1 MSERARDRHAD
12 PQGSG
17 LLILREDAQYRRIP
31 GRQRVAL
38 VQAAL
43 DDGRSLADQIS
54 SRWGR
59 DPSAIASNCNVPVRR
74 SHEDGGYG
82 GTVFYAEYIAR
93 PCGITLYLP
102 AIQKLDRLIA
112 GQGQSYGRTAG
123 TLPIFLA
130 HELYHHFDCQRGNA
144 RLSRRHAIPIFSI
157 GAWHWKAGLSSLCEI
172 AAGAFAQQLLGLPF
186 HPKYLDS
193 LVRAD
198 LAARPEL
205 S

>member
-54 SRWGR
+54 NRWGR
-59 DPSAIASNCNVPVRR
+59 DPSAIASDCNVPVRR

-82 GTVFYAEYIAR
+82 GIVVYAEYNAW
-93 PCGITLYLP
+93 PCG
-102 AIQKLDRLIA
+102 R
-112 GQGQSYGRTAG
+112 
-123 TLPIFLA
+123 
-130 HELYHHFDCQRGNA
+130 
-144 RLSRRHAIPIFSI
+144 
-157 GAWHWKAGLSSLCEI
+157 
-172 AAGAFAQQLLGLPF
+172 
-186 HPKYLDS
+186 
-193 LVRAD
+193 
-198 LAARPEL
+198 
-205 S
+205 